1 MMHVRTDVAL
11 LVSLL
16 SGAHAFALAPA
27 ASPSTVGVNVRA
39 AASMAALPAT
49 TDDYE
54 WATFQFD
61 ENGKAKRVG
70 GAFSVAGRVVPT
82 SIAKTLA
89 APPLTMAPIK
99 QAAKSTTKVAK
110 GAVTAVS
117 PAIVLAVEK
126 VADKTRT
133 VAAKTRAVAAKTR
146 AVAAK
151 TNGAVSSAVSPAVA
165 LAVAKVAAKTDGI
178 RQKLRA
184 RRVASAAPVVV
195 SWYDSGVRIRAG
207 GEEAPL
213 IVAPAGDAAA
223 DASTVAVVS
232 WYDQGFRLK
241 PASPEE
247 DEAAEAAANVRAWT
261 ALARAWGAKLR
272 LAWVLFRIG
281 DKMIDASGV
290 ALAGAA
296 GAAAA
301 REVDQWEA
309 AFAMRCVGKS
319 SEVWRPETAVDES
332 RAWAEECGSIA
343 SRTAAVEAYAAKS
356 VEVAAQAACSLTAQC
371 AADAARAVHD
381 EKRAVTDAA
390 RAVLDAALREERAAL
405 RALAAARGDELA
417 EKKVEWRLRRA
428 QGALEA
434 RLPGAA
440 TVEMAYVWPSL
451 GGKAPHPRAG
461 TM

>member
-1 MMHVRTDVAL
+1 MTRRSPRVPSW
-11 LVSLL
+11 VS
-16 SGAHAFALAPA
+16 
-27 ASPSTVGVNVRA
+27 
-39 AASMAALPAT
+39 
-49 TDDYE
+49 
-54 WATFQFD
+54 
-61 ENGKAKRVG
+61 
-70 GAFSVAGRVVPT
+70 
-82 SIAKTLA
+82 
-89 APPLTMAPIK
+89 
-99 QAAKSTTKVAK
+99 
-110 GAVTAVS
+110 
-117 PAIVLAVEK
+117 AIVLAVEK

-133 VAAKTRAVAAKTR
+133 VAAKTRPSLRR

-247 DEAAEAAANVRAWT
+247 DEAAEAAANWT

-281 DKMIDASGV
+281 DKMIDAS
-290 ALAGAA
+290 ASRLQAA

-301 REVDQWEA
+301 REVDQWGGL
-309 AFAMRCVGKS
+309 R
-319 SEVWRPETAVDES
+319 D
-332 RAWAEECGSIA
+332 
-343 SRTAAVEAYAAKS
+343 
-356 VEVAAQAACSLTAQC
+356 
-371 AADAARAVHD
+371 
-381 EKRAVTDAA
+381 
-390 RAVLDAALREERAAL
+390 ALR
-405 RALAAARGDELA
+405 GQ
-417 EKKVEWRLRRA
+417 V
-428 QGALEA
+428 
-434 RLPGAA
+434 
-440 TVEMAYVWPSL
+440 
-451 GGKAPHPRAG
+451 
-461 TM
+461 